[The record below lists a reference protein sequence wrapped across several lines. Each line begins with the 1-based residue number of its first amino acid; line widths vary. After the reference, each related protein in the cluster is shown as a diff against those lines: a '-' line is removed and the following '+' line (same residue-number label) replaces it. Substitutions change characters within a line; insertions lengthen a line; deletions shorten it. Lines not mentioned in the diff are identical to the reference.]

1 MRMQQFNRM
10 AVLLLS
16 VAMFFAM
23 TCGTV
28 FAAEQAASQPAAA
41 AFGDVREDF
50 WAKPAIDNW
59 SGKGIIK
66 GDGINFYPNGRITR
80 AEMMVILGLIFG
92 YRETTAN
99 PFSDVKKDDWYY
111 DALIKA
117 YARDVL
123 QGGFDGSGNRV
134 ARANDPLTRAEA
146 AVLFAR
152 IFAVEGNSGSH
163 SGFKETNL
171 PDWAKEAIFGMEAA
185 GYMHGKG
192 GGLFDPSGNLTRA
205 EAVQMLDNIVRLYI
219 YQPGNYS
226 GDAGGNVMVNTPDAI
241 LQNMKI
247 TGNLYLAEGIGEG
260 AVSLENI
267 TVTGSV
273 FIRGGGADKIKI
285 KNCDSGKWVIEKE
298 GIDLDKL
305 LTENTPSPTP
315 AGDTGNTGGS
325 GGSGGSGGGSGDS
338 GDSGGGDEAPG
349 GADIGDY

>member
-1 MRMQQFNRM
+1 MRRQQVNRM

-16 VAMFFAM
+16 VAMIFAM
-23 TCGTV
+23 TCGAV
-28 FAAEQAASQPAAA
+28 FAAEQTNGQPAAV
-41 AFGDVREDF
+41 AFSDVREDF

-66 GDGINFYPNGRITR
+66 GYGKNFYPNGQITR
-80 AEMMVILGLIFG
+80 AEMMVILGRIFG
-92 YRETTAN
+92 YGKTIDN

-117 YARDVL
+117 YARGIL
-123 QGGFDGSGNRV
+123 QGSSDGSGNRLV
-134 ARANDPLTRAEA
+134 RPNDPLTRAEA
-146 AVLFAR
+146 AALFSR
-152 IFAVEGNSGSH
+152 IFAVAGNSGSH
-163 SGFKETNL
+163 SGFKDTNL
-171 PDWAKEAIFGMEAA
+171 PDWAKEAISGMEAA

-205 EAVQMLDNIVRLYI
+205 EAVQMMDNIVKLYI

-226 GDAGGNVMVNTPDAI
+226 GDAGGNVVVNTQDVV

-260 AVSLENI
+260 AISLENV

-273 FIRGGGADKIKI
+273 FIRGGGADKIRI
-285 KNCDSGKWVIEKE
+285 KNCDSGKWVVEKE
-298 GIDLDKL
+298 GIDLEKL
-305 LTENTPSPTP
+305 LTENMPSPTST
-315 AGDTGNTGGS
+315 DNTGNTGGS
-325 GGSGGSGGGSGDS
+325 GGSGGSG
-338 GDSGGGDEAPG
+338 DSGGSDNGDEESD

>member
-1 MRMQQFNRM
+1 MRRQQFNRM

-16 VAMFFAM
+16 VAMFFAV
-23 TCGTV
+23 TCGEV
-28 FAAEQAASQPAAA
+28 FAAEQASSQPAAA

-59 SGKGIIK
+59 SSKGIIK
-66 GDGINFYPNGRITR
+66 GDGINFYPYGQITR
-80 AEMMVILGLIFG
+80 AEMMVILGRIFG
-92 YRETTAN
+92 YSKTTAT

-117 YARDVL
+117 YARGVL
-123 QGGFDGSGNRV
+123 QGSFDDSGNRL
-134 ARANDPLTRAEA
+134 ARPNDPLTRAEA
-146 AVLFAR
+146 AVLFSR
-152 IFAVEGNSGSH
+152 IFAVEGSSGSH
-163 SGFKETNL
+163 SGFIDTNL

-205 EAVQMLDNIVRLYI
+205 EAVQMLDNIVKLYI

-226 GDAGGNVMVNTPDAI
+226 GDAGGNVVVNTQDAV

-260 AVSLENI
+260 AVSLENV
-267 TVTGSV
+267 TVSGST
-273 FIRGGGADKIKI
+273 FLRGGSADKIKI
-285 KNCDSGKWVIEKE
+285 RNCDSGNWVIEKE

-305 LTENTPSPTP
+305 LTDNTPCPTP
-315 AGDTGNTGGS
+315 TGDTGNTGGS
-325 GGSGGSGGGSGDS
+325 GGSGGSGG
-338 GDSGGGDEAPG
+338 DSGGGSDNGNEESD